1 MATSK
6 HAWLCAAVLAAM
18 VAGCGGRK
26 PAATTTPA
34 DPTTPPAASD
44 GTNSD
49 QVPPEQM
56 DEINRNLERKRPIVA
71 KCLAIAV
78 DNKELPKASR
88 GKITLEIVIVGGKAE
103 TVTVARTTLESKSL
117 ESCVIAHI
125 RKIQFPELPKPYPTS
140 YTYGFEAM

>member
-6 HAWLCAAVLAAM
+6 LAWLCAAVLAAAAA
-18 VAGCGGRK
+18 AGCGGSK
-26 PAATTTPA
+26 PAATTPVATTTA
-34 DPTTPPAASD
+34 DASD
-44 GTNSD
+44 GTNSE

-78 DNKELPKASR
+78 DNKELPRASR
-88 GKITLEIVIVGGKAE
+88 GKITLEIVIVGGVAE

-117 ESCVIAHI
+117 ESCVIGHI
-125 RKIQFPELPKPYPTS
+125 RKIQFPVLPKPYPTS